1 MRLQVI
7 DALSQLSEPDWNAL
21 VSPDDPFTTYAFLRA
36 LEDSGSVGQGS
47 GWQPMHVVAYDDTLL
62 VGAIPLYLKTDSYG
76 EYIFDWGWANASQ
89 RAGIRYYPKLTSAIP
104 FTPATGRRLLL
115 HPQAPPETVDTLV
128 QGLQDLAE
136 KTKASSIHA
145 LFLTKEEQ
153 DALSPKGFLP
163 RLTYQFHWEN
173 KVGSGYQDF
182 DDFLQHFRSSIRKQT
197 RKERRQAA
205 ASGLTLCVKRGSEL
219 NEAEWAALFHFYRH
233 TAQDK
238 HAIPYLTKKF
248 FDLLRGPLMPYVV
261 ASLGLKGET
270 PVAGS
275 LAFQK
280 GKHLYGR
287 YWGCLESHEALHFE
301 LCYYQLIDFCI
312 KHKLTRFE
320 AGAQGEHKLKRGF
333 LPSPTYSA
341 HWLRHPGFAQA
352 IADFLERETSAVQEE
367 MAALLPHGPFHR
379 EGEPEEK

>member
-7 DALSQLSEPDWNAL
+7 DSLSQIPEQDWNAL
-21 VSPDDPFTTYAFLRA
+21 VNPNDPFTDYLFLRA
-36 LEDSGSVGQGS
+36 LEDSASVGQGT
-47 GWQPMHVVAYDDTLL
+47 GWVPKHVLCYDDKRLA
-62 VGAIPLYLKTDSYG
+62 GAIPLYLKTDSYG
-76 EYIFDWGWANASQ
+76 EYIFDWGWASAAQ

-104 FTPATGRRLLL
+104 FTPATGRRFLL
-115 HPQAPPETVDTLV
+115 HPQAPPETIDTLV
-128 QGLQDLAE
+128 QGIQDLAD
-136 KTKASSIHA
+136 KQKVSSIHA

-153 DALSPKGFLP
+153 DQLTPKGFLP

-173 KVGSGYQDF
+173 KAYQSF
-182 DDFLQHFRSSIRKQT
+182 DDFLQSFRSSIRKQT
-197 RKERRQAA
+197 KKERRQAA
-205 ASGLTLCVKRGSEL
+205 ASGLNLCVKTGKDL
-219 NEAEWAALFHFYRH
+219 NEAEWSALYHFYRH

-238 HAIPYLTKKF
+238 HAIPYLSKKF
-248 FDLLRGPLMPYVV
+248 FDLLRGPLLPYVV
-261 ASLGLKGET
+261 ASLGLKGDK

-312 KHKLTRFE
+312 THQLTRFE

-333 LPSPTYSA
+333 LPSATYSS
-341 HWLRHPGFAQA
+341 HWIRHPGFSQA
-352 IADFLERETSAVQEE
+352 IADYLARETSAVQEE
-367 MAALLPHGPFHR
+367 MAALIPHGPFHR
-379 EGEPEEK
+379 EGQEE